1 MTDQQATF
9 GQLMERL
16 QDGSQDAAWE
26 LIEVYGPHVQRFVR
40 RTLTQDLRSKF
51 DSIDFAQIVWASFFR
66 APDRIRQMETPQ
78 QLMGY
83 LAAMARNK
91 VIDESRR
98 RLDSRKHNVRLEV
111 SVERMDAA
119 AAQGLR
125 SHDPSP
131 SSVAVARERWDRLVV
146 NQPADVRRILELRF
160 QGETYDE
167 IARQMQLNERT
178 VRRVIAKLI
187 KDDTLADAGVVD
199 AEAS

>member
-1 MTDQQATF
+1 ME
-9 GQLMERL
+9 QLQR
-16 QDGSQDAAWE
+16 GSQDAAWE
-26 LIEVYGPHVQRFVR
+26 LIDVYGPHVQRFVR
-40 RTLTQDLRSKF
+40 RSLTADLRSKF

-98 RLDSRKHNVRLEV
+98 RLDSRKRNVRLEI
-111 SVERMDAA
+111 SVERMDAS

-125 SHDPSP
+125 SQDPSP

-146 NQPADVRRILELRF
+146 NQPADVRKILELRF

-178 VRRVIAKLI
+178 VRRVIARLI
-187 KDDTLADAGVVD
+187 QDDEDAGVDLVD
-199 AEAS
+199 AKAS

>member
-1 MTDQQATF
+1 
-9 GQLMERL
+9 MERL
-16 QDGSQDAAWE
+16 QQGSQDAAWE
-26 LIEVYGPHVQRFVR
+26 LIGVYGPHVQRFVR

-78 QLMGY
+78 QLMAY

-98 RLDSRKHNVRLEV
+98 RLDSQKHNVRLEV

-146 NQPADVRRILELRF
+146 NQPADVRQILELRF
-160 QGETYDE
+160 QGGTYDE

-187 KDDTLADAGVVD
+187 KDDTLADAGLVD

>member
-1 MTDQQATF
+1 
-9 GQLMERL
+9 
-16 QDGSQDAAWE
+16 
-26 LIEVYGPHVQRFVR
+26 
-40 RTLTQDLRSKF
+40 
-51 DSIDFAQIVWASFFR
+51 
-66 APDRIRQMETPQ
+66 METPQ